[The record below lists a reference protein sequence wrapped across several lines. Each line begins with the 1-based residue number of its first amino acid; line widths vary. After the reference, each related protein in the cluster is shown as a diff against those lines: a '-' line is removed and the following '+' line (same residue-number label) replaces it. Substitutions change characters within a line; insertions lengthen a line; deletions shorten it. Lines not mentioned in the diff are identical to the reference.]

1 MSPYVPSLMCS
12 LPAHLPFH
20 YDQLSRQRKSCVI
33 TSVEDNCDCS
43 STSTASLDD
52 LLNYACTDNSFTYQ
66 EVDSAA
72 FPMIKPQEEEPPV
85 LQIRKRSPLNAP
97 LQETSI
103 RQLRRRRYRRNSLFM
118 MKLGTI
124 IEIDVDEAIPTQ

>member
-1 MSPYVPSLMCS
+1 
-12 LPAHLPFH
+12 
-20 YDQLSRQRKSCVI
+20 
-33 TSVEDNCDCS
+33 
-43 STSTASLDD
+43 LDD

-66 EVDSAA
+66 EVDSAD